1 MLSIP
6 IREVLII
13 FERINKQ
20 TNKKTKE
27 MIKHIIR
34 RHAPLIADVMFKY
47 AFYIFIILRFEM

>member
-6 IREVLII
+6 IKEVLII

-20 TNKKTKE
+20 QQKKNKE

-34 RHAPLIADVMFKY
+34 RHAP
-47 AFYIFIILRFEM
+47 

>member
-20 TNKKTKE
+20 QQQKNKE
-27 MIKHIIR
+27 MIKHIIW

-47 AFYIFIILRFEM
+47 ALYIFIILPFEM